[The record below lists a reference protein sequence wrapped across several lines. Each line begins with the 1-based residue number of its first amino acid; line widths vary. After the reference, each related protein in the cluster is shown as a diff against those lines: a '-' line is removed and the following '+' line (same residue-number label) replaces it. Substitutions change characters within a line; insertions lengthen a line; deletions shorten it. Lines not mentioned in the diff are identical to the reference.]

1 MNTKELLTKKSFTTL
16 TGLNYHLPDVH
27 LQKPAIFVEDALK
40 IVGQME
46 LPVMPKIAGIKEIIL
61 DKKNEL
67 TIEYNKLKAF
77 DKSSNKRKM
86 LMHSILVLKVI
97 LDKMESNF
105 SA

>member
-1 MNTKELLTKKSFTTL
+1 LTICVNNKESAEALLRNINDS
-16 TGLNYHLPDVH
+16 NSV
-27 LQKPAIFVEDALK
+27 DAR
-40 IVGQME
+40 
-46 LPVMPKIAGIKEIIL
+46 VMTKIAGIKEIIL
-61 DKKNEL
+61 DKKNKL